1 MPRLSEHEPRLSE
14 HDDDPQPGSGKRG
27 LLVPV
32 IVVVIVMAFVV
43 LHLAGVFGPGS
54 H

>member
-1 MPRLSEHEPRLSE
+1 MPSLSE
-14 HDDDPQPGSGKRG
+14 HDNDPQPERRNRS

-32 IVVVIVMAFVV
+32 IIAAVVVIFVL
-43 LHLAGVFGPGS
+43 LHLTGVVGAGS

>member
-1 MPRLSEHEPRLSE
+1 MIPSPRGNR
-14 HDDDPQPGSGKRG
+14 R

-32 IVVVIVMAFVV
+32 IVVVVVTIFVL
-43 LHLAGVFGPGS
+43 LHLTGVLGPGS

>member
-1 MPRLSEHEPRLSE
+1 MPSLSE
-14 HDDDPQPGSGKRG
+14 HDDDPRPERSDRG

-32 IVVVIVMAFVV
+32 IIVAVVVIFVL
-43 LHLAGVFGPGS
+43 LHLAGVVGAGS

>member
-1 MPRLSEHEPRLSE
+1 MPSLPE
-14 HDDDPQPGSGKRG
+14 HDDDPRPDHGNRR

-32 IVVVIVMAFVV
+32 IIVIVVMIFVV
-43 LHLAGVFGPGS
+43 LHLTGVLGPGS

>member
-1 MPRLSEHEPRLSE
+1 MPTLSE
-14 HDDDPQPGSGKRG
+14 HDNDPQPKRGKRS

-32 IVVVIVMAFVV
+32 IVVVLVTIFVV
-43 LHLAGVFGPGS
+43 LHLAGVFGPSS

>member
-1 MPRLSEHEPRLSE
+1 LPELVVPSLSE
-14 HDDDPQPGSGKRG
+14 HDDDPQPDRGKRG

-32 IVVVIVMAFVV
+32 IVVVVVVIFVL
-43 LHLAGVFGPGS
+43 LHLTGVVGAGS